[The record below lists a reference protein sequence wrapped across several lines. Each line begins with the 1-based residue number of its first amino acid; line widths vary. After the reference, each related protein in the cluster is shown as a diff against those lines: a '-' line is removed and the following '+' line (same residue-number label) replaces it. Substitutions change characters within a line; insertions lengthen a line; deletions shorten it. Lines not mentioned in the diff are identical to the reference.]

1 MGTVVGQPVLTRL
14 LLSPLSCPLASP
26 CKTTPDSTPLPHALT
41 AEAPEAVQPPGPS
54 PAQPWPSAAG
64 AGLRAQSWPAQL
76 PGSTMHAERTAPPS
90 LCGAAPPAAGRM
102 FLAP

>member
-1 MGTVVGQPVLTRL
+1 MSSPHEPVLAK
-14 LLSPLSCPLASP
+14 PLP
-26 CKTTPDSTPLPHALT
+26 STPLPFALT

-54 PAQPWPSAAG
+54 PVQPWPFAAG
-64 AGLRAQSWPAQL
+64 AGLRAQTLPAQL
-76 PGSTMHAERTAPPS
+76 PGNMMHAELIAPPS